1 MKKINSYFLNEFHK
15 GKSSIIIKFL
25 RQFLLTIIIPT
36 ISLWIIYLAV
46 LNIYFINN
54 TLSIQQTYLENS
66 LSQLNLSFSNADN
79 VFSSLE
85 SIPEIIYYLDV
96 YSNKREMLYSLKNPS
111 GFSVRICGMEMHLSI
126 P

>member
-46 LNIYFINN
+46 LNI
-54 TLSIQQTYLENS
+54 
-66 LSQLNLSFSNADN
+66 
-79 VFSSLE
+79 
-85 SIPEIIYYLDV
+85 
-96 YSNKREMLYSLKNPS
+96 
-111 GFSVRICGMEMHLSI
+111 
-126 P
+126 